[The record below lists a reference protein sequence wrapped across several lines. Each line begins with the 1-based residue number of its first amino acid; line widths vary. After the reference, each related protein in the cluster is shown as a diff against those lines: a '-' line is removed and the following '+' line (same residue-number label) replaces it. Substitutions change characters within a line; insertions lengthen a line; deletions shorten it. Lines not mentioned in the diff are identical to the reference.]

1 MLTLH
6 AHTHT
11 QSYFAGNQAGSDEI
25 LKLACSIL
33 GMHKDQRRAIE
44 IGARKFKQGGVLNRG
59 FFGLLSAPA
68 ATWESIT
75 EAEIGKD
82 WVQFLIGIF

>member
-1 MLTLH
+1 M
-6 AHTHT
+6 
-11 QSYFAGNQAGSDEI
+11 
-25 LKLACSIL
+25 ACSIL

-82 WVQFLIGIF
+82 WVQFLIGIFLIVRERKRERASERERECLCVCV